1 MSSLVFSK
9 NNLFFAFLVI
19 GYLFGV
25 ILYDFLEFKYT
36 DELMVL
42 FLLLFA
48 SLVVQE
54 RRKWKELIPLSIVVG
69 IFAFY
74 TIYSDLFRF
83 LIYEQISPAYYPF
96 GNRPHGSAGAIR
108 LAAKPVFYG
117 AGLL

>member
-1 MSSLVFSK
+1 MCDK
-9 NNLFFAFLVI
+9 NVQAWNNNEVAGLCPA
-19 GYLFGV
+19 
-25 ILYDFLEFKYT
+25 
-36 DELMVL
+36 
-42 FLLLFA
+42 A
-48 SLVVQE
+48 S
-54 RRKWKELIPLSIVVG
+54 
-69 IFAFY
+69 FAFY